1 MDVTFPRCSGL
12 DVHKRMVVACVM
24 TSSDDGS
31 IYQERKRFETTTD
44 ELRELSAWLASHGVT
59 HVAMESTGVYWK
71 PIYNLLHQDF
81 DTWVVNARHLSQV
94 PGRKTD
100 EGDAEWICKLM
111 RYGLLE
117 KSFIPDEWQRDLRD
131 LTRYRTRL
139 IQEKSSAVNRLQ
151 KILEDA
157 NIKLSSVVSDIKGVS
172 ARLMLE
178 ALIADNMDAIQMA
191 DLAKRR
197 LRAKIPQLVKALTG
211 FVRDHHRFMLQE
223 ILNHLDELNARITA
237 LDQQIRA
244 QTEPYQSLIERL
256 DAITGVGQHTAE
268 IVLAE
273 VGPTAEP
280 WATSKQ
286 LASWACLSPG
296 NNISAGKR
304 KSSRRRKGQKWLV
317 TALVESAWAASR
329 TKNTYFAAQY
339 HRIRAR
345 RGPNRAAVAV
355 AHSILTVIYHLLSDP
370 EAVYTDLGGD
380 YFLNKNKE
388 QQERRAVK
396 MLESL
401 GHDVTLAPATL

>member
-1 MDVTFPRCSGL
+1 
-12 DVHKRMVVACVM
+12 M
-24 TSSDDGS
+24 TSTDDGS

-44 ELRELSAWLASHGVT
+44 ELRAMSAWLASHGVT

-117 KSFIPDEWQRDLRD
+117 QSFIPDEWQRDLRD

-211 FVRDHHRFMLQE
+211 YVRDHHRFMLQE
-223 ILNHLDELNARITA
+223 ILNHLDELNARITT

-244 QTEPYQSLIERL
+244 QTQPYQSLIERL

-280 WATSKQ
+280 WATSGQ

-317 TALVESAWAASR
+317 TALVEAAWAASR
-329 TKNTYFAAQY
+329 TKNTYFAAQF

-370 EAVYTDLGGD
+370 EAVFTDLGGD

-396 MLESL
+396 ILESL
-401 GHDVTLAPATL
+401 GHDVTLTPATL